1 MSHYLIVYSRSQGK
15 LLRFTEYA
23 SERSGDLSLA
33 DRFAYEAE
41 HGIDPDVE
49 VVVLGA
55 GSVDALKRTHG
66 RYFPASVPPD
76 TTGTTE
82 EQA

>member
-15 LLRFTEYA
+15 LLHFTEYA

-55 GSVDALKRTHG
+55 SSVDALKRTHG
-66 RYFPASVPPD
+66 RYFPASVTAEPKQA
-76 TTGTTE
+76 E
-82 EQA
+82 ENR